1 MKKTSKF
8 CARFVLVLHSSTRS
22 TSPALTPFL
31 LPPIL
36 HSNRRNNNYIHNFS
50 LSQSIVTTPFF
61 LHERHFLLNTAITF
75 PSQLSS
81 LSLRQTYSL
90 PSYLKVLFEQNTQ
103 DGGRT
108 VMVSGVER

>member
-36 HSNRRNNNYIHNFS
+36 HSNRRNNNYIHQLLTLPINRQNPLLPPRKTLPLKHGNHLPLTTQF
-50 LSQSIVTTPFF
+50 LVTAP
-61 LHERHFLLNTAITF
+61 NI
-75 PSQLSS
+75 
-81 LSLRQTYSL
+81 L
-90 PSYLKVLFEQNTQ
+90 PSIISEGTL
-103 DGGRT
+103 
-108 VMVSGVER
+108 